1 MTIKEKLKKA
11 LKEAGLNEGLADVIN
26 ITTEDQIEGVIAQL
40 KPTQQ
45 PSQEELDF
53 AKIVT
58 SSEFSQFVEK
68 NGFDKVLEMSKTLQ
82 SEHDKKVT
90 KGVQTFKEKFMKTLD
105 PNEGGEGQENPETDP
120 NSEMPEWFK
129 PFASKINES
138 QKEIESKS
146 KLEKAREVLKGSNIP
161 QEFHEKVIGRYS
173 LESDESF
180 EDQTKKFETE
190 ITEYQ
195 QFFVGETSGKGL
207 FVGKKVDTTKE
218 DKDEL
223 KNLGKT
229 F

>member
-1 MTIKEKLKKA
+1 MTIKEKLKEA
-11 LKEAGLNEGLADVIN
+11 LKKAGLNEGLADVIN
-26 ITTEDQIEGVIAQL
+26 IATEDQIEGIVTQL
-40 KPTQQ
+40 KSTQQ
-45 PSQEELDF
+45 PSREELDF

-58 SSEFSQFVEK
+58 SSEFSEFVEK
-68 NGFDKVLEMSKTLQ
+68 NGFDKVLELSKTLQ

-105 PNEGGEGQENPETDP
+105 PNKGGEGEQDPKIDP

-146 KLEKAREVLKGSNIP
+146 KLEKAKEVLKGSSIP
-161 QEFHEKVIGRYS
+161 EKFHESIIGRYN

-190 ITEYQ
+190 LTEYQ
-195 QFFVGETSGKGL
+195 QFFIGETSGKGL
-207 FVGKKVDTTKE
+207 PFGRKVDTTKE

>member
-1 MTIKEKLKKA
+1 MTIIEKLKEA
-11 LKEAGLNEGLADVIN
+11 LKKAGLNEGLADVIN
-26 ITTEDQIEGVIAQL
+26 ITTEDQIEGIVTQL
-40 KPTQQ
+40 KSTQQ
-45 PSQEELDF
+45 PSQEGLDF

-105 PNEGGEGQENPETDP
+105 PNEGGEGKQDP
-120 NSEMPEWFK
+120 KTEPNNDMPQWAK
-129 PFASKINES
+129 DLTAKIDGLEKNTQTS
-138 QKEIESKS
+138 S
-146 KLEKAREVLKGSNIP
+146 KLEKAKIALKSSNIP
-161 QEFHEKVIGRYS
+161 EEFHEKYEGRYN

-195 QFFVGETSGKGL
+195 QFFIGETSGKGL
-207 FVGKKVDTTKE
+207 VFGKKVDTTKE